1 MGGTMAV
8 KADIDEQI
16 FEDAVSTLVGLGIS
30 KNEAGKLVKGA
41 YKPEMTL
48 EDIISSVLRGMSR

>member
-16 FEDAVSTLVGLGIS
+16 FEDAVNLQ
-30 KNEAGKLVKGA
+30 
-41 YKPEMTL
+41 
-48 EDIISSVLRGMSR
+48 SSNREW